1 MAKNL
6 ILWMIIAG
14 VLLTVFN
21 NINQETRD
29 DSINYSQFIREVQQ
43 GRVEQ
48 VQLAGIN
55 SQELAR
61 MKADFEPC
69 CP

>member
-21 NINQETRD
+21 NINQGTSEETVV
-29 DSINYSQFIREVQQ
+29 YSDFIREV
-43 GRVEQ
+43 
-48 VQLAGIN
+48 N
-55 SQELAR
+55 SGKR
-61 MKADFEPC
+61 SDR
-69 CP
+69 

>member
-21 NINQETRD
+21 NINQETVE
-29 DSINYSQFIREVQQ
+29 DSINYSQFVREVRS
-43 GRVEQ
+43 GRVEM
-48 VQLAGIN
+48 V
-55 SQELAR
+55 ELEIGRAHV
-61 MKADFEPC
+61 
-69 CP
+69 